1 MTLTFI
7 RILLR
12 PYLDSE
18 LLPPP
23 PQSKTLRER
32 WLLEGTPSSAS
43 EGDEDMKKQM
53 QEDEQKTRV
62 LEESIARWAAREGV
76 LSGDTGRAQVDGPGD
91 TSGDPHQGWAG
102 VTVDGGQTL
111 PGLPP
116 VSHPDTWSSRV
127 RPGNAGVPEEGRSR
141 HQPP

>member
-18 LLPPP
+18 LLPPL

-76 LSGDTGRAQVDGPGD
+76 LSGDTGRAQVHGPGD
-91 TSGDPHQGWAG
+91 TSGDPP
-102 VTVDGGQTL
+102 
-111 PGLPP
+111 PGMGRCHSGRGSDPA
-116 VSHPDTWSSRV
+116 WGSSCIT
-127 RPGNAGVPEEGRSR
+127 S
-141 HQPP
+141 